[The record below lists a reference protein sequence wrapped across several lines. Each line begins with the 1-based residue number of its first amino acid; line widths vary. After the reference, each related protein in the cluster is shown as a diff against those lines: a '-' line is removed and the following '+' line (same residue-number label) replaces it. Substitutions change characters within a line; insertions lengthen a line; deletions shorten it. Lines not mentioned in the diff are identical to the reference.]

1 MLRPNESKFWK
12 DLTLHMSPILGIFQ
26 IFPSDF
32 STFLKN
38 FVVVFFQK
46 NCHSKNKIISIFFNQ
61 NLFLE
66 PIVSRNVEE
75 IIFGMI
81 FRILS
86 PNCRKKSQEIFSKIV
101 NLQFSNFDWQTTKL
115 TEFSLWNRKNCW
127 LLNFLR
133 I

>member
-1 MLRPNESKFWK
+1 
-12 DLTLHMSPILGIFQ
+12 MSPILGIFQ

-46 NCHSKNKIISIFFNQ
+46 NCHSKNKIISIFFNK

-101 NLQFSNFDWQTTKL
+101 NLQFSNFD
-115 TEFSLWNRKNCW
+115 
-127 LLNFLR
+127 
-133 I
+133 